1 MFCWFLYHKE
11 LREGFYEK
19 ESSTESLKEIAYLC
33 ASINSHSIDF
43 NATENSLS

>member
-33 ASINSHSIDF
+33 ASISWKKV